1 MHTADP
7 LGTAVFLLVVEMK
20 VKVVVCLK
28 TKKEGV
34 GVAYVDTYI
43 HPSVGVIPLRLISP
57 PDSMEVLLQLH
68 EVPVLLPARRVG
80 LLMLLS

>member
-7 LGTAVFLLVVEMK
+7 PGTAVFPLAVESESGGLLK
-20 VKVVVCLK
+20 KI
-28 TKKEGV
+28 KEGV
-34 GVAYVDTYI
+34 AVAYVDPYI
-43 HPSVGVIPLRLISP
+43 HPAVGVLPLRLISP